1 MIDFDDNFCMET
13 LDLRDCSKRVMDKL
27 DPDMFDAIDEKV
39 NRAIKAVKSGEENP
53 LDLFL

>member
-27 DPDMFDAIDEKV
+27 DPNMFDVIDEKV
-39 NRAIKAVKSGEENP
+39 NNAIKAVKSGEENP